1 MPYSQPG
8 RGDVHVNR
16 PLTNISVAYMQRME
30 NFISARVF
38 PNIPVESKSDQY
50 FTYDRGEFN
59 RDAMEERAPGAPSAG
74 GDYKID
80 TDDYAARVYAYHRDV
95 GDQLRANQDQPLNLD
110 REATEFVTL
119 KGLIKR
125 ERLWVDSFFKGG
137 VWTFDID
144 GGAARST
151 SFSPTVPANN
161 DLQHWSDSAS
171 TPIEDIRLIKR
182 YVLESTGFMPNTLVL
197 GRPVFDALLDH
208 SDIVGRL
215 DRGQTTGPVV
225 VMRENLAA
233 LFELEQ
239 VLIMDA
245 IHNTAAEGATAA
257 HSFIGGKHALLCYA
271 APSPGIMTPS
281 AGYTFSWT
289 GYVGASDNGVR
300 IKRFRMEELAGDRI
314 EGEMAFV
321 HKRVSADLGAFF
333 EGIVV

>member
-1 MPYSQPG
+1 M
-8 RGDVHVNR
+8 
-16 PLTNISVAYMQRME
+16 
-30 NFISARVF
+30 
-38 PNIPVESKSDQY
+38 
-50 FTYDRGEFN
+50 
-59 RDAMEERAPGAPSAG
+59 
-74 GDYKID
+74 
-80 TDDYAARVYAYHRDV
+80 
-95 GDQLRANQDQPLNLD
+95 
-110 REATEFVTL
+110 TL

-144 GGAARST
+144 GGAATST

-225 VMRENLAA
+225 VMRDNLAA

-239 VLIMDA
+239 VLVMDA
-245 IHNTAAEGATAA
+245 IHNTAAEGATA
-257 HSFIGGKHALLCYA
+257 S
-271 APSPGIMTPS
+271 
-281 AGYTFSWT
+281 
-289 GYVGASDNGVR
+289 
-300 IKRFRMEELAGDRI
+300 
-314 EGEMAFV
+314 AFV
-321 HKRVSADLGAFF
+321 HRRQARAAVLRGPESWDYDAERRLYILLDRLCRRQR
-333 EGIVV
+333 